1 MSTILLDPVA
11 TTNSRPFVPQLG
23 TLAGWELL
31 SLANAVSPK
40 ELTSYEWQAVTSCYE
55 PKTESI
61 ATSDLH
67 EDGYTVLRPILIE
80 IERIGDTDFTAS
92 FKEANIAIGG
102 LDRQDAYQ
110 ALVAEIL
117 DTFDA
122 LTEEENNLGPDAAT
136 QLQTLRAYIVKA

>member
-1 MSTILLDPVA
+1 
-11 TTNSRPFVPQLG
+11 
-23 TLAGWELL
+23 
-31 SLANAVSPK
+31 
-40 ELTSYEWQAVTSCYE
+40 
-55 PKTESI
+55 
-61 ATSDLH
+61 
-67 EDGYTVLRPILIE
+67 VLRPILIE